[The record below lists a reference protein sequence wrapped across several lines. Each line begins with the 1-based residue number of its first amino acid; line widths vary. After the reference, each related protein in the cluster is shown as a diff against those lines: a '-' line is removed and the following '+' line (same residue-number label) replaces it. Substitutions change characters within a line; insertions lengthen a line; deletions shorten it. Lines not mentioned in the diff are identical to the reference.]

1 MRLLDAQSDEE
12 RWNSGDVDLSALA
25 KPGNRVIPVA
35 LKLPVAGLPAGTYHA
50 ELTVKDSAGGKA
62 VRSISFHTE

>member
-1 MRLLDAQSDEE
+1 
-12 RWNSGDVDLSALA
+12 
-25 KPGNRVIPVA
+25 VA

-62 VRSISFHTE
+62 VRSIKFRTE